1 MFTTR
6 YICLQTIIVLI
17 EHTLFFIFYTAVRD
31 GIHTEPYTQGN
42 LQAHLDN
49 LINSGKI
56 TPMIVVTPDTTRN
69 GSFENNTYYMND
81 ADG

>member
-1 MFTTR
+1 MSTTR
-6 YICLQTIIVLI
+6 YICLQSIIVLI
-17 EHTLFFIFYTAVRD
+17 EHTFFLHGGAD